1 MDEVEIIEFTRQAIL
16 LTITISAP
24 IMIVGLVV
32 GVIISLIQ
40 ALTQIQEMTL
50 TFVPKIIAIFATI
63 FVMFPLMITS
73 LTVFTQRIADK
84 IVAMG

>member
-1 MDEVEIIEFTRQAIL
+1 MDELEIIDFTREALL
-16 LTITISAP
+16 LTIKIAGP
-24 IMIVGLVV
+24 VMLVGLVV

-50 TFVPKIIAIFATI
+50 FFVPKIIAIFATI
-63 FVMFPLMITS
+63 FVLLPMMITS
-73 LTVFTQRIADK
+73 LTIFTQKIADK